1 MGKRKRTAET
11 GNKFEN
17 RSSSGFEDRTGPQME
32 SACDLVLCED
42 PTTGEIVIRPKG
54 KCPRGYVE
62 KVIDKL
68 ERQDEIKVYVPKKIT
83 IVEE

>member
-1 MGKRKRTAET
+1 
-11 GNKFEN
+11 
-17 RSSSGFEDRTGPQME
+17 
-32 SACDLVLCED
+32 
-42 PTTGEIVIRPKG
+42 
-54 KCPRGYVE
+54 VE